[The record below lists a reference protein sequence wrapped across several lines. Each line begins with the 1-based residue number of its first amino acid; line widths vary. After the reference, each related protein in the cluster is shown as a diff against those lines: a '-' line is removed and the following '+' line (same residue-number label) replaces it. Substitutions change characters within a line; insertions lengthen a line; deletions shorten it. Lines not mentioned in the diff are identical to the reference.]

1 MSLVRT
7 IRRAQLARAGA
18 LVKPRPIVVEPVRI
32 VGMSKA
38 VDGAYEPKLL
48 KRVTSAGY
56 ALLIVALAFW
66 IVAAAAEV
74 SR

>member
-1 MSLVRT
+1 MSLKRT

-18 LVKPRPIVVEPVRI
+18 LVKTRQSATETTRI
-32 VGMSKA
+32 VGMPKPVVGNYESKM
-38 VDGAYEPKLL
+38 L

-56 ALLIVALAFW
+56 VLLVITLVFW